1 MSRERWEP
9 VVGYEGL
16 YEVSDLG
23 RVRSLDRVI
32 MGADGV
38 PKPHHGRVLSPFKRS
53 RCYLYVSLWKN
64 GSKITEAVHRLVAF
78 AFLPN
83 PHGKPEVNH
92 IDGCKTNNRAE
103 NLEWCTR
110 SENVKHA
117 FMTGLCETSRERIA
131 EMSRRAAALNEKR
144 VVRSDGIEFD
154 SVKKAADASGAHHQN
169 VSRCCHGRA
178 RATGGY
184 GFRFKNDLDART
196 MGGER

>member
-53 RCYLYVSLWKN
+53 RCYLYVSLW
-64 GSKITEAVHRLVAF
+64 
-78 AFLPN
+78 
-83 PHGKPEVNH
+83 NH

-154 SVKKAADASGAHHQN
+154 SIEFDSVKKAADASGAHHQN

-184 GFRFKNDLDART
+184 GFRFKNDLDVRT
-196 MGGER
+196 MGGE